1 MFSKK
6 TPIYKEN
13 LNKPKTYSETF
24 TNLNSYKNLNK
35 KQENDISTQ
44 LSSDISGNITDDNDE
59 HYEYDFGNHYENSL
73 ADPSDNYVDNFSGKS
88 NKHTISYT
96 PVTYK
101 EIEKK
106 LYKNFFFEK
115 HVYYSSALDILA
127 TYLKGQKLIYME
139 SKNFCEHRLNIL
151 MMPSIFL
158 STAATVLS
166 GAVRDYNWGAY
177 FIAGVNGFIAFLLAI
192 VNYLKLDAASEAHK
206 ISAHQYDKLQTSAEF
221 LSGTTLLFHK
231 EKDII
236 EEKIDEYEKKITEI
250 KETNQFIIPKVIR
263 IRYPIIYNTNV
274 FLIIKKIED
283 IRKRKINAL
292 KDNINKTNYLIA
304 VLKSK
309 KMKKKITS
317 TKLLEVEIQ
326 NLYNEK
332 KKIIDYILVVKS
344 AFSIID
350 EMFVKEM
357 NNAEIMKTIT
367 YQIMRYFCCC
377 NYMLNKQLE
386 DPKKLSHF
394 IETVMDPYGI
404 QDKEIDQDKIN
415 DKKIKKSQ
423 DKQLKLLCREIEE
436 TRFLVNDNIIKTD
449 EIYNKLENGQLYEI
463 NLNKNISENKNNQE
477 NKNKKLSI
485 SQLPNIFR
493 LGWGG
498 GDDNIKLKINGS
510 KNRSRSNSDST
521 DAMIDFDIICDKHSD
536 TSDNIEE
543 DLNSEGDPIN
553 KKLEEPENN
562 PTVDPSNNISENK
575 NKTPDET
582 NAEIVNKKVEETLQ
596 NKKLEPLL
604 SKTFKNIKPKQSFN
618 AKSSSSK
625 NK

>member
-1 MFSKK
+1 MFYKK
-6 TPIYKEN
+6 TPISKIN
-13 LNKPKTYSETF
+13 LNKSYSETF
-24 TNLNSYKNLNK
+24 TNLNKYKDLNK
-35 KQENDISTQ
+35 KQEENDISTQ
-44 LSSDISGNITDDNDE
+44 LSTDISGNTTDE
-59 HYEYDFGNHYENSL
+59 HDEYDFDNHYENSL
-73 ADPSDNYVDNFSGKS
+73 ADPSENFIHNLNEI
-88 NKHTISYT
+88 NKKGAISYT

-236 EEKIDEYEKKITEI
+236 EKKIEEYEKKITEI
-250 KETNQFIIPKVIR
+250 KETNQFIIPKLIR
-263 IRYPIIYNTNV
+263 LRYPIIYNTNV

-292 KDNINKTNYLIA
+292 KDNINKTNYLMA
-304 VLKSK
+304 VLRSK
-309 KMKKKITS
+309 KNKKKTTS

-332 KKIIDYILVVKS
+332 KKIIDYILTVKS

-357 NNAEIMKTIT
+357 NNAEIMKTMT
-367 YQIMRYFCCC
+367 YKIMSCFCCC
-377 NYMLNKQLE
+377 NYMLHRQLE
-386 DPKKLSHF
+386 DPRKSSHF

-404 QDKEIDQDKIN
+404 QDKEMDQDKIN
-415 DKKIKKSQ
+415 EKKFKKSQ
-423 DKQLKLLCREIEE
+423 DKQIKLLCKELEK
-436 TRFLVNDNIIKTD
+436 TRFLVNSNIIKID
-449 EIYNKLENGQLYEI
+449 EIYDKLESGELCEI
-463 NLNKNISENKNNQE
+463 NLNKNNKDNKSNIS
-477 NKNKKLSI
+477 SH
-485 SQLPNIFR
+485 LPNIFR
-493 LGWGG
+493 LGWSESV
-498 GDDNIKLKINGS
+498 DNIKLKINNE
-510 KNRSRSNSDST
+510 NRSRSNSDSS
-521 DAMIDFDIICDKHSD
+521 DAMMDFDIICDKHND
-536 TSDNIEE
+536 TSDNEE
-543 DLNSEGDPIN
+543 LNSEG
-553 KKLEEPENN
+553 EPENN
-562 PTVDPSNNISENK
+562 PPTDPSNNIIAHKIPHEEIENK
-575 NKTPDET
+575 KIETPQ
-582 NAEIVNKKVEETLQ
+582 NKKVEPTKSKQ
-596 NKKLEPLL
+596 IINSKIFSKK
-604 SKTFKNIKPKQSFN
+604 K
-618 AKSSSSK
+618 
-625 NK
+625 

>member
-1 MFSKK
+1 MFSNK
-6 TPIYKEN
+6 TPISKPN
-13 LNKPKTYSETF
+13 LNKSKSYSETF
-24 TNLNSYKNLNK
+24 TNLSKYKNLNK

-44 LSSDISGNITDDNDE
+44 LSTDISGNTTDEND
-59 HYEYDFGNHYENSL
+59 EYDFDNHYENSL
-73 ADPSDNYVDNFSGKS
+73 ADPSDNHLNIFSEKDKKGAI
-88 NKHTISYT
+88 TYT

-106 LYKNFFFEK
+106 LYKNFFYEK
-115 HVYYSSALDILA
+115 HVYYSSALDIIA

-221 LSGTTLLFHK
+221 LSGATLLFHK
-231 EKDII
+231 DKDII
-236 EEKIDEYEKKITEI
+236 EKKIEEYEKKITEI

-292 KDNINKTNYLIA
+292 KDNINKTNYLMA

-309 KMKKKITS
+309 KNKKKTTS
-317 TKLLEVEIQ
+317 TKLLQLEIQ
-326 NLYNEK
+326 DLYNEK
-332 KKIIDYILVVKS
+332 KKLIDYILIVKS

-357 NNAEIMKTIT
+357 NNAEIMKTLT
-367 YQIMRYFCCC
+367 YRFISYFCCC

-386 DPKKLSHF
+386 DPIKSSYF

-404 QDKEIDQDKIN
+404 QDKEINEDKII
-415 DKKIKKSQ
+415 DKKVKKLQ
-423 DKQLKLLCREIEE
+423 EKQLKLLCKEIEQ
-436 TRFLVNDNIIKTD
+436 TRVLLNNNIVKTD
-449 EIYNKLENGQLYEI
+449 EIYDKLENGELCEI
-463 NLNKNISENKNNQE
+463 NLNKNNEENKD
-477 NKNKKLSI
+477 KKSSI
-485 SQLPNIFR
+485 SQIPNIFR
-493 LGWGG
+493 LGWSESH
-498 GDDNIKLKINGS
+498 DNIKLKINE
-510 KNRSRSNSDST
+510 NRSRSNSDST
-521 DAMIDFDIICDKHSD
+521 DAMIDFDIICDKNND
-536 TSDNIEE
+536 TSDNEE
-543 DLNSEGDPIN
+543 ELNSEG
-553 KKLEEPENN
+553 EPENSP
-562 PTVDPSNNISENK
+562 PTDPSSNILEY
-575 NKTPDET
+575 
-582 NAEIVNKKVEETLQ
+582 KKVEILQ
-596 NKKLEPLL
+596 NTKIEPLKREL
-604 SKTFKNIKPKQSFN
+604 PKIVDHTKSK
-618 AKSSSSK
+618 KSINSKIFSK

>member
-6 TPIYKEN
+6 TPISKAN
-13 LNKPKTYSETF
+13 LNKSKSYSETF
-24 TNLNSYKNLNK
+24 TNLNKLQNLNKYKNLNK

-44 LSSDISGNITDDNDE
+44 LSSDISGNTTDE
-59 HYEYDFGNHYENSL
+59 HDEYDFDNHYENSL
-73 ADPSDNYVDNFSGKS
+73 ADPSDNYVDNFSGKN
-88 NKHTISYT
+88 NKHAISYT

-115 HVYYSSALDILA
+115 HVYYSSALDIIA

-166 GAVRDYNWGAY
+166 GAVRDYDWGAY

-236 EEKIDEYEKKITEI
+236 EEKIEEYEKKITEI

-292 KDNINKTNYLIA
+292 KDNINKTNYLMA

-317 TKLLEVEIQ
+317 TKLLEVEIL

-332 KKIIDYILVVKS
+332 KNMIDTILIVKS

-357 NNAEIMKTIT
+357 NNAEIMKTFT
-367 YQIMRYFCCC
+367 YKFMSWFCCC

-394 IETVMDPYGI
+394 IESVMDPYGMR
-404 QDKEIDQDKIN
+404 DKEIYEDKIN
-415 DKKIKKSQ
+415 NKKFKKSQ
-423 DKQLKLLCREIEE
+423 DKQIKLLCREIEK
-436 TRFLVNDNIIKTD
+436 TSILLHDNIVKTD
-449 EIYNKLENGQLYEI
+449 EIYNKLENGELYEI
-463 NLNKNISENKNNQE
+463 NLNKNNEE
-477 NKNKKLSI
+477 NKNKKSSI
-485 SQLPNIFR
+485 TQLPNIFR

-498 GDDNIKLKINGS
+498 GDDNIKLKINGCE
-510 KNRSRSNSDST
+510 NRSRSNSDST
-521 DAMIDFDIICDKHSD
+521 DAMVDFDIICDKHSD

-543 DLNSEGDPIN
+543 DLNSEGEPIN

-562 PTVDPSNNISENK
+562 PPVDPSNNIPENK
-575 NKTPDET
+575 NKTPHET
-582 NAEIVNKKVEETLQ
+582 NEEIA
-596 NKKLEPLL
+596 NKKLEPLKREL
-604 SKTFKNIKPKQSFN
+604 SKTFEHTKSKQSLI
-618 AKSSSSK
+618 AKSLSSK
-625 NK
+625 K

>member
-1 MFSKK
+1 MFSNKNLILKK
-6 TPIYKEN
+6 N
-13 LNKPKTYSETF
+13 LNKSKSYSETF
-24 TNLNSYKNLNK
+24 TNLNKLQNLNKYKNLTK
-35 KQENDISTQ
+35 ASEEIDILTQQSST
-44 LSSDISGNITDDNDE
+44 DISGNTTDE
-59 HYEYDFGNHYENSL
+59 HDEYDFDNHYENSL
-73 ADPSDNYVDNFSGKS
+73 ADPSDNYVDNFHEKN
-88 NKHTISYT
+88 NKDAISYT

-166 GAVRDYNWGAY
+166 GGLKDYSWGPY
-177 FIAGVNGFIAFLLAI
+177 FIAGVNGLIAFLLAI

-263 IRYPIIYNTNV
+263 IRYSIIYNTNV

-283 IRKRKINAL
+283 IRKRKINSL

-309 KMKKKITS
+309 KIKKKLTS

-350 EMFVKEM
+350 DMFVKEM
-357 NNAEIMKTIT
+357 NNAEIKKTLT
-367 YQIMRYFCCC
+367 YKFMSCFCCC
-377 NYMLNKQLE
+377 NYMLNKQIE

-415 DKKIKKSQ
+415 SKKLQ
-423 DKQLKLLCREIEE
+423 DKQLKLLCREIEK
-436 TRFLVNDNIIKTD
+436 TTVLLHDNIIKTD
-449 EIYNKLENGQLYEI
+449 EIYNKLENGQLCEI
-463 NLNKNISENKNNQE
+463 NLNKNNKE
-477 NKNKKLSI
+477 NKNKKSSI

-498 GDDNIKLKINGS
+498 VDDNIKLKINGY

-536 TSDNIEE
+536 NSDNIEE
-543 DLNSEGDPIN
+543 DLNSEGEPIN

-562 PTVDPSNNISENK
+562 SPVDPSNNILENK
-575 NKTPDET
+575 NKTSHET
-582 NAEIVNKKVEETLQ
+582 NAEIS
-596 NKKLEPLL
+596 NKKLEPFKKEL
-604 SKTFKNIKPKQSFN
+604 SKTFNHIKSKQSSN
-618 AKSSSSK
+618 VKLLSSK

>member
-1 MFSKK
+1 MFYKK
-6 TPIYKEN
+6 TPISKEN
-13 LNKPKTYSETF
+13 LNKSKSYSETF
-24 TNLNSYKNLNK
+24 TNLNKLQNLNKFKNLNNR
-35 KQENDISTQ
+35 QENDISTQ
-44 LSSDISGNITDDNDE
+44 ISSDISGNTTDE
-59 HYEYDFGNHYENSL
+59 HDEYDFDNHYENSL
-73 ADPSDNYVDNFSGKS
+73 ADPSENFVNNLNEKN

-236 EEKIDEYEKKITEI
+236 EEKIQEYEKKITEI
-250 KETNQFIIPKVIR
+250 KDTNQFIIPKVIR

-292 KDNINKTNYLIA
+292 KDNINKTNYLMA

-309 KMKKKITS
+309 KMKKKLTS

-326 NLYNEK
+326 SLYTEK

-367 YQIMRYFCCC
+367 YQFMNCFCCC

-436 TRFLVNDNIIKTD
+436 TRFLVNNNIIKTD
-449 EIYNKLENGQLYEI
+449 EIYNKLESGQLCEI
-463 NLNKNISENKNNQE
+463 NLNKNNSENKMNDENKMNEE
-477 NKNKKLSI
+477 NKNKKLSVY
-485 SQLPNIFR
+485 QLPNIFR

-498 GDDNIKLKINGS
+498 GDDNIKLKINGYE
-510 KNRSRSNSDST
+510 NRSRSNSDST
-521 DAMIDFDIICDKHSD
+521 DAMIDFDIICDKHND
-536 TSDNIEE
+536 TSENGEEE
-543 DLNSEGDPIN
+543 DLNSEGEPIN
-553 KKLEEPENN
+553 KKLELENT
-562 PTVDPSNNISENK
+562 PLLDPSNNVS
-575 NKTPDET
+575 D
-582 NAEIVNKKVEETLQ
+582 NKKSEEIPAE
-596 NKKLEPLL
+596 NKKLEPLKREL
-604 SKTFKNIKPKQSFN
+604 SKTFNTKSKQSSINSKTF
-618 AKSSSSK
+618 SK

>member
-6 TPIYKEN
+6 KPISKAN
-13 LNKPKTYSETF
+13 LNKSKSYSETF
-24 TNLNSYKNLNK
+24 TNLQNLNKYKNLNNK
-35 KQENDISTQ
+35 PENDISTQ
-44 LSSDISGNITDDNDE
+44 LSSDISGNTTDE
-59 HYEYDFGNHYENSL
+59 HDEFEFNNHYENSL
-73 ADPSDNYVDNFSGKS
+73 SDPSENFINNLNEKN
-88 NKHTISYT
+88 NKNEISYT
-96 PVTYK
+96 PITYK

-166 GAVRDYNWGAY
+166 GAVKDYNWGAY
-177 FIAGVNGFIAFLLAI
+177 FIAGVNGLIAFLLAI

-221 LSGTTLLFHK
+221 LSGTILLFHK

-236 EEKIDEYEKKITEI
+236 EKKIDEYEKKITEI
-250 KETNQFIIPKVIR
+250 KETNQFVIPKVIR

-283 IRKRKINAL
+283 IRKRKINVL
-292 KDNINKTNYLIA
+292 KDNINKTNYLMA

-309 KMKKKITS
+309 KIKKKITS
-317 TKLLEVEIQ
+317 TKLLEIEIQ
-326 NLYNEK
+326 NLYTEK

-357 NNAEIMKTIT
+357 NNAEIMKSIT
-367 YQIMRYFCCC
+367 YKIMSCFCCC
-377 NYMLNKQLE
+377 NYMLNNQLE

-404 QDKEIDQDKIN
+404 QDKEIEEDKIN

-423 DKQLKLLCREIEE
+423 DKQLKLLCREIEK
-436 TRFLVNDNIIKTD
+436 TTLLLHDNIIKTD
-449 EIYNKLENGQLYEI
+449 EIYNKLESGQLFEI
-463 NLNKNISENKNNQE
+463 NLNKNNEENRKNEENK
-477 NKNKKLSI
+477 KSSI

-498 GDDNIKLKINGS
+498 GYDNIKLKINGNE
-510 KNRSRSNSDST
+510 NRSRSNSDST
-521 DAMIDFDIICDKHSD
+521 DAMFDFDIICDKHSD
-536 TSDNIEE
+536 NSDNREE
-543 DLNSEGDPIN
+543 QDINSEGEPIN
-553 KKLEEPENN
+553 KKQEEPENN
-562 PTVDPSNNISENK
+562 PLVDTSNNILENK
-575 NKTPDET
+575 NPQQISR
-582 NAEIVNKKVEETLQ
+582 EISNKKVE
-596 NKKLEPLL
+596 PLNRN
-604 SKTFKNIKPKQSFN
+604 SKQSLS
-618 AKSSSSK
+618 AKLLSSK

>member
-6 TPIYKEN
+6 TPVSKSN
-13 LNKPKTYSETF
+13 LNKPKSYSETI
-24 TNLNSYKNLNK
+24 TNNLNKLQNFNKLQNLNKYKNLTK
-35 KQENDISTQ
+35 KQEENDISTQ
-44 LSSDISGNITDDNDE
+44 LSSDISGNITDDHD
-59 HYEYDFGNHYENSL
+59 EYDFDNHYENSL
-73 ADPSDNYVDNFSGKS
+73 ADPSDNHLDNFFGKN
-88 NKHTISYT
+88 NKELVSYT

-158 STAATVLS
+158 STGATVLS

-221 LSGTTLLFHK
+221 LSGTTLLFNK

-263 IRYPIIYNTNV
+263 MRYPIMYNTNV

-292 KDNINKTNYLIA
+292 KDNINKTNYLLA
-304 VLKSK
+304 VNKSK
-309 KMKKKITS
+309 KNKKKLTS
-317 TKLLEVEIQ
+317 TKLLEVEIKD
-326 NLYNEK
+326 LYNEK

-357 NNAEIMKTIT
+357 NNAEIMKTLT
-367 YQIMRYFCCC
+367 YRFMSYFCCC
-377 NYMLNKQLE
+377 NNMLHTQLE

-404 QDKEIDQDKIN
+404 QDKEIDEDKIN
-415 DKKIKKSQ
+415 DKKLIKTQ
-423 DKQLKLLCREIEE
+423 DKQLKLLCREIEK
-436 TRFLVNDNIIKTD
+436 TTLLLHDNIVKTD
-449 EIYNKLENGQLYEI
+449 EIYDRLESGQLCEI
-463 NLNKNISENKNNQE
+463 NLNKNNEE
-477 NKNKKLSI
+477 NKNKNSSI
-485 SQLPNIFR
+485 LQLPNIFR
-493 LGWGG
+493 LGWGN
-498 GDDNIKLKINGS
+498 DNIKLKINNNE
-510 KNRSRSNSDST
+510 NRSRSNSDST
-521 DAMIDFDIICDKHSD
+521 DAMMDFDIICDKHSD
-536 TSDNIEE
+536 NSDNEE
-543 DLNSEGDPIN
+543 DLNSEGEPIN
-553 KKLEEPENN
+553 KKSEEIENN
-562 PTVDPSNNISENK
+562 LPLDPSNNILDSK
-575 NKTPDET
+575 NPH
-582 NAEIVNKKVEETLQ
+582 EINEIISNKKVEKQE
-596 NKKLEPLL
+596 NKKLEPLKSEL
-604 SKTFKNIKPKQSFN
+604 LKTVDNR
-618 AKSSSSK
+618 KSRHSLSSK

>member
-1 MFSKK
+1 MFYKK
-6 TPIYKEN
+6 TPISKEN
-13 LNKPKTYSETF
+13 LNKSKSYSETF
-24 TNLNSYKNLNK
+24 TNLNKLQNLNKFKNLNNR
-35 KQENDISTQ
+35 QENDISTQ
-44 LSSDISGNITDDNDE
+44 ISSDISGNTTDE
-59 HYEYDFGNHYENSL
+59 HDEYDFDNHYENSL
-73 ADPSDNYVDNFSGKS
+73 ADPSENFVNNLNEKN

-236 EEKIDEYEKKITEI
+236 EEKIQEYEKKITEI
-250 KETNQFIIPKVIR
+250 KDTNQFIIPKVIR

-292 KDNINKTNYLIA
+292 KDNINKTNYLMA

-309 KMKKKITS
+309 KMKKKLTS

-326 NLYNEK
+326 SLYTEK

-357 NNAEIMKTIT
+357 NNAEIIKTIT
-367 YQIMRYFCCC
+367 YQFMNCFCCC

-436 TRFLVNDNIIKTD
+436 TRFLVNNNIIKTD
-449 EIYNKLENGQLYEI
+449 EIYNKLESGQLCEI
-463 NLNKNISENKNNQE
+463 NLNKNNSENKMNDENKMNEE
-477 NKNKKLSI
+477 NKNKKLSVY
-485 SQLPNIFR
+485 QLPNIFR

-498 GDDNIKLKINGS
+498 GDDNIKLKINGYE
-510 KNRSRSNSDST
+510 NRSRSNSDST
-521 DAMIDFDIICDKHSD
+521 DAMIDFDIICDKHND
-536 TSDNIEE
+536 TSENGEEE
-543 DLNSEGDPIN
+543 DLNSEGEPIN
-553 KKLEEPENN
+553 KKLELENT
-562 PTVDPSNNISENK
+562 PLLDPSNNVS
-575 NKTPDET
+575 D
-582 NAEIVNKKVEETLQ
+582 NKKSEEIPAE
-596 NKKLEPLL
+596 NKKLEPLKREL
-604 SKTFKNIKPKQSFN
+604 SKTFNTKSKQSSINSKTF
-618 AKSSSSK
+618 SK

>member
-6 TPIYKEN
+6 TPICKAN
-13 LNKPKTYSETF
+13 LSKSYSETF
-24 TNLNSYKNLNK
+24 TNLNKYKNLNK
-35 KQENDISTQ
+35 KQEENDISTQ
-44 LSSDISGNITDDNDE
+44 LSTDISGNTTDDHD
-59 HYEYDFGNHYENSL
+59 EYDFDNHYENSL
-73 ADPSDNYVDNFSGKS
+73 ADPSENFIHNFNEI
-88 NKHTISYT
+88 NKKGAISYT

-231 EKDII
+231 EKEII
-236 EEKIDEYEKKITEI
+236 EKKIEEYEKKITEI

-309 KMKKKITS
+309 KNKKKETS

-357 NNAEIMKTIT
+357 NNAEIMKTFT
-367 YQIMRYFCCC
+367 YKMLSCFCCC
-377 NYMLNKQLE
+377 NYILNKQLE
-386 DPKKLSHF
+386 NPKKTSHF

-404 QDKEIDQDKIN
+404 QDKEIEQDRIN
-415 DKKIKKSQ
+415 EKKIKKTQ
-423 DKQLKLLCREIEE
+423 DKLLKFLCKEIEE
-436 TRFLVNDNIIKTD
+436 TRFLVNSNIIKTD
-449 EIYNKLENGQLYEI
+449 EIYDKLESGELCEI
-463 NLNKNISENKNNQE
+463 NLNKNNEE
-477 NKNKKLSI
+477 NKNKKLSM

-493 LGWGG
+493 LGWGEN
-498 GDDNIKLKINGS
+498 DDNIKLKINNNE
-510 KNRSRSNSDST
+510 NRSRSNSDSS
-521 DAMIDFDIICDKHSD
+521 DAMMDFDIICDKHND
-536 TSDNIEE
+536 TSNNEE
-543 DLNSEGDPIN
+543 EEEELNSEGETIN
-553 KKLEEPENN
+553 KKQEPENSAPN
-562 PTVDPSNNISENK
+562 VDVSNNI
-575 NKTPDET
+575 PDNEKLSGQKAT
-582 NAEIVNKKVEETLQ
+582 EIA
-596 NKKLEPLL
+596 NKKLDPLKREL
-604 SKTFKNIKPKQSFN
+604 SKTFEPTKSKQSINPKTF
-618 AKSSSSK
+618 SK